1 MNVPSESSYSSNE
14 EFLNAITHGVAF
26 LMAIWGL
33 VYLLIRAE
41 GSLAVSSVAIYGGS
55 LVLMFLSS
63 TVYHSVS
70 HQKFKPILKLIDH
83 SAIYVLIAGTYTP
96 FLLISLNGWMGT
108 LGVTII
114 WTIAIVGLVFKW
126 LAGQRFAKI
135 SVAFYLLMG
144 WLIVLFIY
152 PLYQAVPGGGLWLLL
167 AGGVCFS
174 VGVGFYMA
182 KHKPFTHAIWHC
194 FVIAGC
200 SCQFLSIYHFVI

>member
-200 SCQFLSIYHFVI
+200 SCHFLSIYHFVI